1 MPPSP
6 SHPIP
11 TPFGNIRG
19 YLLTLQALVAEISD
33 GENWEQRCSAALNGE
48 ASLELRRAV
57 PIEVRREFGAFFTG
71 SDLRTRL
78 LSCGSR
84 VGSDSVFYDPTCG
97 MGDLLL
103 AAAKML
109 PLGRTLQ
116 ETLKTWGQQLSGT
129 DLHPEFVEGAKTRL
143 GLLARQRH
151 QAERIAVDTSV
162 DYFPYIRVADALG
175 EHAEFQRA
183 TCILMN
189 PPFGA
194 IPAPDNCKWGSGR
207 ISAAALFVTNILE
220 RAMPGTEI
228 LAILPEVLR
237 SGSFSDR
244 WRNTVSELAEVELVE
259 SFGIFDESA
268 DVDVFLMR
276 LVCRQSHCKAATMN
290 WPSAELK
297 TATTIS
303 DFFNVHVG
311 RVVPHRDEKRGL
323 NYAYIHPRC
332 VPLWAEMTEFSETRS
347 HQGKPYLP
355 PFVAIRR
362 TSRPEQHFR
371 AAAAVIGG
379 DQPVF
384 VENHLIVCE
393 PKDGNLA
400 TCNELMKQ
408 LRTEAVNEFLNARIR
423 CRHLT
428 VTAIRDV
435 PFTEAN
441 R

>member
-1 MPPSP
+1 MPPFSSQP
-6 SHPIP
+6 SS

-19 YLLTLQALVAEISD
+19 YLLTLHDLAAESSN
-33 GENWEQRCSAALNGE
+33 ESWEQRCSNALNGE
-48 ASLELRRAV
+48 ASNELRRLV

-71 SDLRTRL
+71 SYLSTQL
-78 LSCGSR
+78 LSHGSR
-84 VGSDSVFYDPTCG
+84 CGPDSIFYDPTCG

-103 AAAKML
+103 AVAKIL

-116 ETLKTWGQQLSGT
+116 ETLKVWGQQLSGT
-129 DLHPEFVEGAKTRL
+129 DLHPEFVEGTKTRL
-143 GLLARQRH
+143 VLLARQRH
-151 QAERIAVDTSV
+151 QADRIAIDASV
-162 DYFPYIRVADALG
+162 EYFPYIHVADALG
-175 EHAEFQRA
+175 EQAEFQRA

-194 IPAPDNCKWGSGR
+194 ISAPDNCTWGSGR
-207 ISAAALFVTNILE
+207 ITAAALFVTSILE
-220 RAMPGTEI
+220 RATPGTEV

-244 WRNTVSELAEVELVE
+244 WRNKISELAEVQLVE

-268 DVDVFLMR
+268 DVDVFLLR
-276 LVCRQSHCKAATMN
+276 LVRRQAHCQVVTMN
-290 WPSAELK
+290 WPSVELK
-297 TATTIS
+297 AATTIS

-311 RVVPHRDEKRGL
+311 RVVPYRDDESGQH
-323 NYAYIHPRC
+323 YAYIHPRC
-332 VPLWAEMTEFSETRS
+332 VPLWTEMTEFSETRS
-347 HQGKPYLP
+347 HQGKAYLP

-362 TSRPEQHFR
+362 TSRPEQPYR
-371 AAAAVIGG
+371 AAATVIGG
-379 DQPVF
+379 NQPVF

-400 TCNELMKQ
+400 TCRELMKQ
-408 LRTEAVNEFLNARIR
+408 LRSDTVNDFLNERIR

-428 VTAIRDV
+428 VTAIRDI
-435 PFTEAN
+435 PFAEVV